1 MICNNILILSIL
13 TLMAKFLKVTLI
25 ILLCITAVFAAF
37 FTAFLIITK
46 DAKLDESKLINPNQ
60 SITIVDDEG
69 NEVVNASLSNKNK
82 SVKLENLHDYTKNA
96 FIASEDRTFYSH
108 NGLNYKRMVK
118 ALFKNIAAGSFK
130 EGASTIS
137 QQLIKNTHLS
147 QDKTIKRKLNEI
159 KLTKKL
165 ERRYTK
171 DEILEMYL
179 NTIYFGHNC
188 YGLQSAAQFYFD
200 KRAEELNLTESATLV
215 GLLTS
220 PNNFSPFKNPEKSL
234 NRRNTVLKSMLVC
247 SYIDESTYEEAVKQ
261 PLNAKKP
268 LSGEKNYEYLNAVLD
283 ELEETGV
290 PVYGLNGC
298 VIKTYLKPE
307 LQSKIENLDFN
318 TDNSVIVTSHG
329 CVNAYKSTIS
339 GAKRQPGST
348 IKPLAVYAPAIDE
361 KLISP
366 FTKILDEKISYGG
379 YSPENYDKKYHGY
392 VSVTDSLSHS
402 YNVPAVK
409 TLNALTVQN
418 SEKYLSRMGIKLE
431 DDEKNL
437 SLALGGMKYGLNLQ
451 TLADGYSIFSSGG
464 FYSRSRFIK
473 EIQTKDGKT
482 IYKNDGYKN
491 RVFSEGA
498 CSLMNE
504 MLLEVSKSGTAKK
517 LKNYAFDV
525 ASKTGTCGN
534 EEGNTDAY
542 AISYT
547 SEHTVGVWIGDKNN
561 KRLSVTGG
569 GACCNFVKEILDYL
583 YSSHTPQNLN
593 VSGGTSRIS
602 IDAEEYY
609 DNNKIIL
616 SDPLSPKYNCL
627 TVRVLSGNEPKETS
641 TKFSNPTI
649 QTPSLSVT
657 ENGIN
662 IELCHAK
669 YYEYCIKRD
678 NKVIFEGKIDK
689 IFTDTPSNGNHVYTV
704 TPYYKYGENK
714 IYGKEISLPSVNFN
728 NSGSSPQE
736 KAPDIVKK
744 NWFDL

>member
-1 MICNNILILSIL
+1 M
-13 TLMAKFLKVTLI
+13 TKFLKFSLV
-25 ILLCITAVFAAF
+25 ILLCISAFIAAAFAAF
-37 FTAFLIITK
+37 FIITK
-46 DAKLDESKLINPNQ
+46 DAKLNESKLINPDQ
-60 SITIVDDEG
+60 SIIIIDDNG
-69 NEVVNASLSNKNK
+69 NEVVNASLSSKNK

-159 KLTKKL
+159 KLTKQL
-165 ERRYTK
+165 EKRYSK

-234 NRRNTVLKSMLVC
+234 NRRNTVLKAMLTC
-247 SYIDESTYEEAVKQ
+247 NYIDENAYGKAVKE
-261 PLNAKKP
+261 PLNAHKP
-268 LSGEKNYEYLNAVLD
+268 VAGEKNYDYLNAVFD
-283 ELEETGV
+283 ELEETNL
-290 PVYGLNGC
+290 PLYGLNGC
-298 VIKTYLKPE
+298 IIKTYLKPD
-307 LQSKIENLDFN
+307 LQSKIENLAFE
-318 TDNSVIVTSHG
+318 TDNSVIITSQG
-329 CVNAYKSTIS
+329 SVSAYKSTIN

-402 YNVPAVK
+402 YNIPAVK

-431 DDEKNL
+431 NDEKNL
-437 SLALGGMKYGLNLQ
+437 SLALGGMKYGLNLH
-451 TLADGYSIFSSGG
+451 TLADCYSVFPSGG

-473 EIQTKDGKT
+473 EITTNDGKT
-482 IYKNDGYKN
+482 IYKKDGYKN

-498 CSLMNE
+498 SSLMNS
-504 MLLEVSKSGTAKK
+504 MLLETSKSGTAKK
-517 LKNYAFDV
+517 LKNYQFDI

-534 EEGNTDAY
+534 EDGNTDAY

-547 SEHTVGVWIGDKNN
+547 SEHTIGVWLGDKNN
-561 KRLSVTGG
+561 KKLSVTGG
-569 GACCNFVKEILDYL
+569 GACCNLIKEITDYL
-583 YSSHTPQNLN
+583 YSSHSPENLN
-593 VSGGTSRIS
+593 VTGGTNEIS
-602 IDAEEYY
+602 IDADEYY
-609 DNNKIIL
+609 DNNKVML
-616 SDPLSPKYNCL
+616 SDPTSPKYNRL
-627 TVRVLSGNEPKETS
+627 TVRVLAGNEPKETS
-641 TKFSNPTI
+641 TRFSSPVI
-649 QTPSLSVT
+649 QTPALTVT
-657 ENGIN
+657 ESGIN

-669 YYEYCIKRD
+669 YYEYIIKRN

-689 IFTDTPSNGNHVYTV
+689 IFADTPPNGNHVYSV
-704 TPYYKYGENK
+704 TPYYKCGENK
-714 IYGKEISLPSVNFN
+714 IYGKEISLPSINFN

-736 KAPDIVKK
+736 EAPDIVKK
-744 NWFDL
+744 DWFDL

>member
-1 MICNNILILSIL
+1 MNR
-13 TLMAKFLKVTLI
+13 FLKISIASLLI
-25 ILLCITAVFAAF
+25 ITAVFAAL
-37 FTAFLIITK
+37 FTAFFVITK
-46 DAKLDESKLINPNQ
+46 DAKLDESKLINPAQ
-60 SITIVDDEG
+60 SITVVDDEG
-69 NEVVNASLSNKNK
+69 NEIVNASLSSKNK
-82 SVKLENLHDYTKNA
+82 SVKPEKLHDYTKNA

-165 ERRYTK
+165 EKRYSK

-234 NRRNTVLKSMLVC
+234 NRRNTVLKAMLTC
-247 SYIDESTYEEAVKQ
+247 SYIDENAYNEAINQ

-268 LSGEKNYEYLNAVLD
+268 TSGEKNYDYLNAVLD
-283 ELEETGV
+283 ELEETNV
-290 PVYGLNGC
+290 PVYALSGC
-298 VIKTYLKPE
+298 IIRTYLNPE
-307 LQSKIENLDFN
+307 LQTKIENSDFE

-329 CVNAYKSTIS
+329 CVNAYKSTIN

-348 IKPLAVYAPAIDE
+348 IKPLAVYGPAIE
-361 KLISP
+361 QKLVSP
-366 FTKILDEKISYGG
+366 FTKILDEKINYGG

-392 VSVTDSLSHS
+392 VSVTESLAKS

-409 TLNALTVQN
+409 TLNALTIPAA
-418 SEKYLSRMGIKLE
+418 EKYLVGMGIKLE

-437 SLALGGMKYGLNLQ
+437 SLALGGMKYGLDLQ
-451 TLADGYSIFSSGG
+451 SLADGYSVFSSGG
-464 FYSRSRFIK
+464 FYTRSRFIK
-473 EIQTKDGKT
+473 EITTKDGKT
-482 IYKNDGYKN
+482 IYKNKPYKN
-491 RVFSEGA
+491 RVFSEGT

-504 MLLEVSKSGTAKK
+504 MLMETSKTGTAKK
-517 LKNYAFDV
+517 LKNLNFDV
-525 ASKTGTCGN
+525 ASKTGTCGT

-547 SEHTVGVWIGDKNN
+547 DEHTVAVWLGDKDN
-561 KRLSVTGG
+561 KKLPITGG
-569 GACCNFVKEILDYL
+569 GACCGYVKEVLGFL
-583 YSSHTPQNLN
+583 YSSHSPKNLD
-593 VSGGTSRIS
+593 VSSGTSIIS
-602 IDAEEYY
+602 IDADEYS
-609 DNNKIIL
+609 DNNKIVL
-616 SDPLSPKYNCL
+616 SDPFSPIINKM
-627 TVRVLSGNEPKETS
+627 TVHVLSGNEPKETS
-641 TKFSNPTI
+641 TKFSSPII
-649 QTPSLSVT
+649 QTPALTVT
-657 ENGIN
+657 ESGVN

-669 YYEYCIKRD
+669 YYEYCIKRN
-678 NKVIFEGKIDK
+678 NKVVFEGKIDK
-689 IFTDTPSNGNHVYTV
+689 SFTDTPPNGNYVYSV
-704 TPYYKYGENK
+704 TPYYKHGENK

-728 NSGSSPQE
+728 NGGSSPQE
-736 KAPDIVKK
+736 KSPDIVKK
-744 NWFDL
+744 DWFDL

>member
-1 MICNNILILSIL
+1 
-13 TLMAKFLKVTLI
+13 MAKFLKISLV
-25 ILLCITAVFAAF
+25 ILLCITAVIAAAFAAF
-37 FTAFLIITK
+37 FIITK
-46 DAKLDESKLINPNQ
+46 DARLDESKLINPNQ
-60 SITIVDDEG
+60 SIIITDDDG
-69 NEVVNASLSNKNK
+69 NEVVNASLSSKNK

-147 QDKTIKRKLNEI
+147 QDKTIIRKLNEI

-165 ERRYTK
+165 ERRYSK

-234 NRRNTVLKSMLVC
+234 SRRNTVLKAMLTC
-247 SYIDESTYEEAVKQ
+247 NYINDNTYNEAIKQ

-268 LSGEKNYEYLNAVLD
+268 VSGEKNYDYLNSVLD

-290 PVYGLNGC
+290 PVYGLSGC
-298 VIKTYLKPE
+298 IIKTYLKPD
-307 LQSKIENLDFN
+307 LQSKIENLNFE
-318 TDNSVIVTSHG
+318 TDNSVIVTSQG
-329 CVNAYKSTIS
+329 CVNAYKSTIND
-339 GAKRQPGST
+339 AKRQPGST
-348 IKPLAVYAPAIDE
+348 IKPIAVYAPAIDE

-366 FTKILDEKISYGG
+366 FTKILDEKINFGG
-379 YSPENYDKKYHGY
+379 YSPVNYDKKYHGY
-392 VSVTDSLSHS
+392 VSVTDSLAHS
-402 YNVPAVK
+402 YNIPAVK
-409 TLNALTVQN
+409 TLNALTVKN
-418 SEKYLSRMGIKLE
+418 SEKYLARMGIKLE
-431 DDEKNL
+431 NDEKNL
-437 SLALGGMKYGLNLQ
+437 SLALGGMKYGLNLH
-451 TLADGYSIFSSGG
+451 TIADCYSAFPSGG
-464 FYSRSRFIK
+464 FYTRSRFIK
-473 EIQTKDGKT
+473 EITTKDGKT

-498 CSLMNE
+498 CSLMNG
-504 MLLEVSKSGTAKK
+504 MLLETSKSGTAKK
-517 LKNYAFDV
+517 LKNLNYDV

-547 SEHTVGVWIGDKNN
+547 SEHTIGVWLGDKDN
-561 KRLSVTGG
+561 KRLSLTGG
-569 GACCNFVKEILDYL
+569 GAGCGYVKEILNFL
-583 YSSHTPQNLN
+583 YSSHAPQNLN
-593 VSGGTSRIS
+593 VSGGTEEIS
-602 IDAEEYY
+602 IDADEYSE
-609 DNNKIIL
+609 NNKTVL
-616 SDPLSPKYNCL
+616 ADPYSPKFSRM
-627 TVRVLSGNEPKETS
+627 TVRVLKGCAPKEAS
-641 TKFSNPTI
+641 TKFSSPTI
-649 QTPSLSVT
+649 QPPELSVT
-657 ENGIN
+657 KESIN
-662 IELCHAK
+662 IKLCYAK

-678 NKVIFEGKIDK
+678 NEVIFEGKIDK
-689 IFTDTPSNGNHVYTV
+689 IFTDVPTNGNHVYSV
-704 TPYYKYGENK
+704 TPYYKYGDNK
-714 IYGKEISLPSVNFN
+714 IYGKEIPLPSITFN
-728 NSGSSPQE
+728 NGGSSPQE

-744 NWFDL
+744 DWFDL